1 MVPFPPPVGKLV
13 TVGNKEPYKF
23 GIRGV
28 WVKATQADRVTSF
41 PFTGRLT
48 KLNWFSHRMSQAGC
62 PRSRLYLILTLIPSP
77 SWLWLNR
84 VWSCHLQTG
93 TCQEHLS
100 VTQQQQQGH
109 LPSASA
115 ETEAC
120 AAAAADLQHPPREFR
135 VESGHSVLQGI

>member
-1 MVPFPPPVGKLV
+1 MSTEQALPYSHTHTIPLLTVVEPGLV
-13 TVGNKEPYKF
+13 LFN
-23 GIRGV
+23 
-28 WVKATQADRVTSF
+28 S
-41 PFTGRLT
+41 
-48 KLNWFSHRMSQAGC
+48 
-62 PRSRLYLILTLIPSP
+62 
-77 SWLWLNR
+77 
-84 VWSCHLQTG
+84 LQTG